1 MFDNQ
6 YQNPQNALY
15 SRINISQLHE
25 KCLAV
30 EEYSNVFLENSCHY
44 CVRMIDPVHRVVRV
58 SEQGVG
64 EAGLQEVHGE
74 EGGDGDNLVEQDV
87 DTLPVPDV
95 LPGALLAQSQEAGGG
110 EGQEL
115 LESVLD
121 VIVTPEAEQA
131 AQQLVDGR
139 GQAVNIV
146 AVTLQLSLGQSRGHI
161 LCA

>member
-1 MFDNQ
+1 
-6 YQNPQNALY
+6 
-15 SRINISQLHE
+15 
-25 KCLAV
+25 
-30 EEYSNVFLENSCHY
+30 
-44 CVRMIDPVHRVVRV
+44 MIDPVNRVVRV

-110 EGQEL
+110 QGQEL

-121 VIVTPEAEQA
+121 VIVTPKAEQA

-161 LCA
+161 LCALLFI